1 MTTYFPYSEIIA
13 EFCSHIDRNETRS
26 AYIAP
31 WQLTGSTGIAK
42 PRALDSQIS
51 ELYF

>member
-13 EFCSHIDRNETRS
+13 EFCSHIDQNDTQS

-31 WQLTGSTGIAK
+31 WQLTGGSVIAK
-42 PRALDSQIS
+42 PRVLDAQIS
-51 ELYF
+51 ELFF

>member
-13 EFCSHIDRNETRS
+13 EFCSHIDQNDTRS

-31 WQLTGSTGIAK
+31 WQLTGGANTSK
-42 PRALDSQIS
+42 PRAVNSQIS